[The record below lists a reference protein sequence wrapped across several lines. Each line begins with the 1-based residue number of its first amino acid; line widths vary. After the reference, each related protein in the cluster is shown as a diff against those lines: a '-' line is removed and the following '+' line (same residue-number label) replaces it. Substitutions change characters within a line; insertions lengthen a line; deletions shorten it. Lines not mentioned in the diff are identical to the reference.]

1 MIHGEDLRL
10 GIRSLLRR
18 PTESV
23 LLAVAVAL
31 AVAASVAGITR
42 AGTSATISKRLL
54 TSIRFRELA
63 VTTMAASAT
72 MDAPART
79 LLDEAHTQL
88 ASYFNSAY
96 GDGVLHIT
104 DPRTEARAAVDRY
117 RRVARVIL
125 FLALAALLI
134 AALNMSNIFASRA
147 LRRRRSAGLLKAMG
161 APGRRVFIV
170 VLVEAL
176 VVGATG
182 SAVDVGLA
190 AVLVGLKK
198 REFGVGGPAPSLIVA
213 GVGASWAIVAACSV
227 LPAMAAARAPSADAI
242 RHE

>member
-1 MIHGEDLRL
+1 MRLEPDGNSLRF
-10 GIRSLLRR
+10 
-18 PTESV
+18 
-23 LLAVAVAL
+23 AVA
-31 AVAASVAGITR
+31 
-42 AGTSATISKRLL
+42 
-54 TSIRFRELA
+54 
-63 VTTMAASAT
+63 
-72 MDAPART
+72 DRT

-104 DPRTEARAAVDRY
+104 DPRTEAHAAVDRY

-147 LRRRRSAGLLKAMG
+147 LRRRRSAGLLKALG

-176 VVGATG
+176 VAGATG